1 MLAVLC
7 TVHSVYGQQ
16 EIAASY
22 EKQDVQIIAGE
33 LVSNVLRVVNQSNKE
48 QQVKVMIDFPPEWKQ
63 IGSLLQVKS
72 ILPGDSLFFPVRLMT
87 QDLVGGNNKFM
98 INANILSQDDK
109 VLAEATFWA
118 FTKKQ
123 TSWVVN
129 SPEGNKIYFR
139 NGENDVDF
147 HVNVLNTGGENQRIT
162 MTLNNLSLFSTV
174 VDSVGMNKTQKPIQL
189 TLATFQDTTL
199 KFTYRHQAGERN
211 NQRIDIE
218 NHKPHT
224 NNEAKTFNLFVNT
237 EEPNL
242 GEGGAFSTSQRI
254 VFKKLS
260 DQTRSNPDAFSSIPM
275 IVDYNVSNLM
285 DNVSFST
292 LNIRGNAQL
301 SKSSQVMYNLQS
313 SATSQNYG
321 DIFQNTNYY
330 LGYFHN
336 RGNLQLGYING
347 GLMGLQSFGK
357 GVKGG
362 YVINDRIQVNAFYTT
377 NKNRFGERFLEAR
390 GGNVQVRFYKQNK
403 VLVEYGESENSTN
416 KTFTQVLNTRF
427 GFSFLRTQTV
437 NVSLSNSW
445 NTYRSA
451 GKTVSGSFYMFNYA
465 GNFFRNRLNVNHGYG
480 SSGATY
486 SNSDIS
492 RTFYNHRTRYSFSER
507 WSLNLVNNY
516 NRTESKQYFNANIT
530 AWTNQFSVTRA
541 FKFQSIQVGA
551 IYNVFEYKQATNIV
565 KGFSINHNTF
575 KPKDYTRFSATIEGG
590 FSSPKDTSGKVQSL
604 PYLLFNSVLFYKTF
618 SVNARYIMG
627 TYGSTPIVTPNP
639 GGITQQVF
647 TSALQHQYLFK
658 NTQFML
664 QTGLNYFYNN
674 IFRQHTINLF
684 PEIYYFS
691 QSGWRFRFGANYNLI
706 SGVALRNL
714 YSNQASGEEAP
725 RITNQGIFVS
735 MGIRKEF
742 AIANPIKKQR
752 YVNTE
757 FQAFFDV
764 NGNGL
769 RDRNE
774 RTFENVVIRVNE
786 DEVIT
791 NAEGGAKI
799 LDANAGLAR
808 VSVLP
813 LDEVQ
818 GWFANIP
825 DSILIIKDR
834 VIPIPFVKGVKI
846 KGRVSIKRENIAA
859 DANEPFD
866 LSRIKITAAGS
877 KTFNSLT
884 GTDGSFEF
892 YLPFGQYIITFDD
905 KVLGDKFKL
914 TKNDLN
920 IQVNKD
926 TDGMVISFHIV
937 ERTRRINKKVFTQPN
952 TATPQNTK

>member
-1 MLAVLC
+1 MVVLC
-7 TVHSVYGQQ
+7 TVGSVYAQQ
-16 EIAASY
+16 DIVVSY
-22 EKQDVQIIAGE
+22 DKQDVQIITGE
-33 LVSNVLRVVNQSNKE
+33 LVSNVLRIVNNSSRE
-48 QQVKVMIDFPPEWKQ
+48 QQVKVTIDFPQEWKQ
-63 IGSLLQVKS
+63 IGSAVQIRSV
-72 ILPGDSLFFPVRLMT
+72 LPGDSVFVPVRLMT

-98 INANILSQDDK
+98 INANVLSMDDK

-123 TSWVVN
+123 TSWAVN
-129 SPEGNKIYFR
+129 SPDGNKIYFR
-139 NGENDVDF
+139 NGENEVDF
-147 HVNVLNTGGENQRIT
+147 HINVLNTGGENQKIT

-174 VDSVGMNKTQKPIQL
+174 VDSLGVNKTQKPIQL
-189 TLATFQDTTL
+189 ALATFQDTTL
-199 KFTYRHQAGERN
+199 KFTYRHQSGERN

-260 DQTRSNPDAFSSIPM
+260 DQTTSNPDAFSSIPM

-301 SKSSQVMYNLQS
+301 TKTSQIMYNLQS

-336 RGNLQLGYING
+336 RGNLQAGFING

-357 GVKGG
+357 GIKGG
-362 YVINDRIQVNAFYTT
+362 YVINDRVQVNAFYTT
-377 NKNRFGERFLEAR
+377 NTNRLGEHFLDAR

-403 VLVEYGESENSTN
+403 ILVEYGESENTAN

-427 GFSFLRTQTV
+427 GFNFLRTQMV

-445 NTYRSA
+445 NTFRSTNTSA
-451 GKTVSGSFYMFNYA
+451 SGSFYMLNYA
-465 GNFFRNRLNVNHGYG
+465 GNFFRNKLNVNHGYG
-480 SSGATY
+480 SSGESY
-486 SNSDIS
+486 SNSDVS

-516 NRTESKQYFNANIT
+516 SQTASRQYFNANVT
-530 AWTNQFSVTRA
+530 AWTNQISVIRA
-541 FKFQSIQVGA
+541 FKFQSVQLGA
-551 IYNVFEYKQATNIV
+551 IYNVFEYRTATNIV

-590 FSSPKDTSGKVQSL
+590 FSSPKDTAGKVQSL

-627 TYGSTPIVTPNP
+627 TYGSTPVVTPNP
-639 GGITQQVF
+639 GGITQQIF

-664 QTGLNYFYNN
+664 QSGLNYFYNN
-674 IFRQHTINLF
+674 LFRQHTINLF

-691 QSGWRFRFGANYNLI
+691 QSGWRFRVGVNYNLM
-706 SGVALRNL
+706 SSVALRNL
-714 YSNQASGEEAP
+714 YSNQSLGEEAP
-725 RITNQGIFVS
+725 RITNQGMFVS
-735 MGIRKEF
+735 MGVRKEF
-742 AIANPIKKQR
+742 TIDNPVKKQR
-752 YVNTE
+752 YVNSE
-757 FQAFFDV
+757 FLAFFDV
-764 NGNGL
+764 NGNGVK
-769 RDRNE
+769 DRNE

-791 NAEGGAKI
+791 NAEGSAKV
-799 LDANAGLAR
+799 LDASAGLAKIT
-808 VSVLP
+808 VLP

-825 DSILIIKDR
+825 DSVLLMKDR
-834 VIPIPFVKGVKI
+834 VVAIPFVKGVKI
-846 KGRVSIKRENIAA
+846 KGRVSIKREQVAA

-884 GTDGSFEF
+884 STDGTFEF
-892 YLPFGQYIITFDD
+892 YLPFGQYTISFDE
-905 KVLGDKFKL
+905 KVLGEKYKI

-920 IQVNKD
+920 ILVSKD

-937 ERTRRINKKVFTQPN
+937 ERTRKINKKVFTQPN
-952 TATPQNTK
+952 STAPQNTK